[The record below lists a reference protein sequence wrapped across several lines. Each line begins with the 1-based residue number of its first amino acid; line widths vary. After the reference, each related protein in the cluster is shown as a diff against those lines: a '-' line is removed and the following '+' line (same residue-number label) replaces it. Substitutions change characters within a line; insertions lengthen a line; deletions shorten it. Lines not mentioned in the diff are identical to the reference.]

1 MEKTM
6 DFLKAFLL
14 GLIQGLTEF
23 LPVSSS
29 GHLVVTQKILGLE
42 GPILFFDVMLHF
54 GTLMAIFIVFAK
66 DIRLILSSMISK
78 NRGQHLAAA
87 RLGWLAILGTIP
99 IGITGILFH
108 DWIER
113 AFESIPVVGSMFI
126 ATGFMLFSTRKLCGK
141 RKENE
146 LRVRDAIWVGICQ
159 TIALLPGVSRSGMT
173 IGGGLWLGIRREVAV
188 RLSFMMA
195 IPAILG
201 ALVLKIFELPEQTQP
216 IGIGPMLIGTLTALL
231 VGLVGLKCLIRL
243 TISGRLHWFAYYL
256 WALGL
261 VMLSTFFSA

>member
-1 MEKTM
+1 M

-29 GHLVVTQKILGLE
+29 GHLAVTQKILGLE

-54 GTLMAIFIVFAK
+54 GTLIAIFIVFAK
-66 DIRLILSSMISK
+66 DIRLILFSMISK
-78 NRGQHLAAA
+78 TSGQHLGAA
-87 RLGWLAILGTIP
+87 RLGWLAILGTVP
-99 IGITGILFH
+99 IGITGILLH

-113 AFESIPVVGSMFI
+113 AFESVPTVGCMFVV
-126 ATGFMLFSTRKLCGK
+126 TGFMLFSTRKLGGK
-141 RKENE
+141 RKEKE
-146 LRVRDAIWVGICQ
+146 LRVRDAIWVGVCQ
-159 TIALLPGVSRSGMT
+159 AIALLPGISRSGMT
-173 IGGGLWLGIRREVAV
+173 IGGGLWLGIQREVAV

-195 IPAILG
+195 IPAIVG
-201 ALVLKIFELPEQTQP
+201 ALVLKLLELPDQVQP
-216 IGIGPMLIGTLTALL
+216 IGIGPILIGTLTALL
-231 VGLVGLKCLIRL
+231 VGLAGLKWLIRL

-261 VMLSTFFSA
+261 VMLSTFFSTWD